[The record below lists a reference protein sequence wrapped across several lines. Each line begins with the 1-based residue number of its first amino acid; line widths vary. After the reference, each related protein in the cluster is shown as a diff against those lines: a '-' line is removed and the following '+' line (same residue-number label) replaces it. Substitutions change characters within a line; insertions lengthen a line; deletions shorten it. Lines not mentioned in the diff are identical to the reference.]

1 MPENSLIDPRIA
13 LIRTK
18 YYTHLPDPLF
28 DLFVTKRISRSA
40 LLVFLVYWK
49 AGMINGDFCAE
60 IPIETVAQRCGI
72 STSAVTRAY
81 QVLARHKLISRV
93 DPGRDTSR
101 PFNQAVA
108 VTEIRL
114 PESLVSKLSLYPD
127 RRAQGAELES
137 ASGKPSTAEA
147 NASRPTN
154 SAEPNAHET
163 AVPIDPLAG
172 FTGKARI
179 AAQAELLRSL
189 SKAERIRYDEAFYR
203 QHATMVFDADSKLCA
218 EKQQAVRQL
227 LALLARPKPAPVS
240 CSTEVPRTTVPAKQ
254 RRLSLAEIARVRH
267 GVIGVKSGA
276 QAEETVREI
285 VWSVEQGALTRFTTL
300 HAIRIALKK
309 LREGGWSRPHRMP
322 PNWVMSLAEPLRT
335 SLNKGSR
342 SQSQTHRTKTSPPDA
357 ASGTR
362 PPIIRPNAVPA
373 AGPTRLQGNLVAWK
387 QALTVTHDPS
397 YAFVHK
403 E

>member
-1 MPENSLIDPRIA
+1 MPETSQIDPRIA

-28 DLFVTKRISRSA
+28 DLLVAKRIPRSA

-93 DPGRDTSR
+93 DPGRDTSK

-114 PESLVSKLSLYPD
+114 PESLVSKLSQYPD
-127 RRAQGAELES
+127 RRARGAELEV
-137 ASGKPSTAEA
+137 ASSKPPTAEA
-147 NASRPTN
+147 DASRLTN
-154 SAEPNAHET
+154 RAEPDSHET

-179 AAQAELLRSL
+179 AAQAKLLGSL
-189 SKAERIRYDEAFYR
+189 SKAERIRYDEAFCK
-203 QHATMVFDADSKLCA
+203 QHAAMVFDEDSELCA
-218 EKQQAVRQL
+218 GEQQILRQL
-227 LALLARPKPAPVS
+227 LALLARPRPALAS
-240 CSTEVPRTTVPAKQ
+240 CSAEVPRTSVPAKQ
-254 RRLSLAEIARVRH
+254 RRLSLAEIARVRR
-267 GVIGVKSGA
+267 GVIGVISGV
-276 QAEETVREI
+276 QAEEAVREI
-285 VWSVEQGALTRFTTL
+285 VWSVEQGALARFTTL

-309 LREGGWSRPHRMP
+309 LREGAWSRPHRMP
-322 PNWVMSLAEPLRT
+322 PNWAMSLAEPFRT
-335 SLNKGSR
+335 SLNNGSR
-342 SQSQTHRTKTSPPDA
+342 SQSQTHRTKTSPPGTI
-357 ASGTR
+357 SGTR
-362 PPIIRPNAVPA
+362 PPIIRSGTVPA
-373 AGPTRLQGNLVAWK
+373 TGPTRLQSSFAAGK
-387 QALTVTHDPS
+387 QARTVAQDPS